1 MVKSSKNRCR
11 VLCDNR
17 HEVTQCKGIALRN
30 HERTYA
36 EWFKYVDDRSGPDEL
51 ALYCLSRKYGVHM
64 AVFNKSYIWTTLSE
78 HTQRSDEEIMSL
90 CGINLVFLDHTTYGI
105 IKNIELLTLGL
116 MTSTKYPPTPA
127 QNQKKQRGKTTCR
140 DNSRGRHPRKRSED
154 KNNTTRGSKLMTL
167 SESRH
172 ATFGITAPATRSVRS
187 SRQPIDYLTLNDG
200 LDENTPI
207 SQNVE
212 KEHI

>member
-1 MVKSSKNRCR
+1 
-11 VLCDNR
+11 
-17 HEVTQCKGIALRN
+17 
-30 HERTYA
+30 
-36 EWFKYVDDRSGPDEL
+36 
-51 ALYCLSRKYGVHM
+51 M
-64 AVFNKSYIWTTLSE
+64 AVFNKSYVWTTLSE

-105 IKNIELLTLGL
+105 IKNIHAPNPRTDDIN
-116 MTSTKYPPTPA
+116 KIPPMPA
-127 QNQKKQRGKTTCR
+127 QNQKKQRGKTTCC
-140 DNSRGRHPRKRSED
+140 DNSRGCHPRKRSED
-154 KNNTTRGSKLMTL
+154 KNNTTLGSKLTTL

-187 SRQPIDYLTLNDG
+187 SRQPIDYLTLKDG

-207 SQNVE
+207 SPKRRK